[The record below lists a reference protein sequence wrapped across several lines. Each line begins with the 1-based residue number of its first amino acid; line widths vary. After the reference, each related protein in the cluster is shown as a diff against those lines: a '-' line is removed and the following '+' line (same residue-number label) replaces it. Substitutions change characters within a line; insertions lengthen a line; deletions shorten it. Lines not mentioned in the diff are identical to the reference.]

1 MLCTNL
7 VAMHWSSADK
17 RSLFCT
23 LLFVCFMG
31 LLWRLRRCGARA
43 VLCESRMRVVFPAVS
58 AHALAV
64 ASCRGD
70 HASGGLGVAVV
81 DREGHY
87 KRFLAVYWMC
97 D

>member
-1 MLCTNL
+1 VYQPCCHALEFRRQAFSVL
-7 VAMHWSSADK
+7 YA
-17 RSLFCT
+17 
-23 LLFVCFMG
+23 FVCLFHG
-31 LLWRLRRCGARA
+31 VAVAFAEVCARA